1 VQYSPTLAR
10 TLGTGVTLELTAA
23 DVDGTVVV
31 VVAAAVS
38 PRWEV
43 AVNEVRALVASLQ
56 PRQTL
61 QPVQSVQSIDPIVD
75 PRETP

>member
-56 PRQTL
+56 PLQTV
-61 QPVQSVQSIDPIVD
+61 QSVQSVQSIDPIVD